1 MKALVNTRHVTGV
14 FVEVP
19 VDDAIVQVD
28 AVAIAVTR
36 SRRRPGDGQ
45 RPDCGSKRTSDGIIQ
60 A

>member
-14 FVEVP
+14 AVEVP

-28 AVAIAVTR
+28 AVAIDYINTR
-36 SRRRPGDGQ
+36 SRRRPSDGQ
-45 RPDCGSKRTSDGIIQ
+45 RPACKRSVGIIQ